1 MHAALF
7 RDALLDSLETETG
20 TARLSFASEHPVFRF
35 DKKHG
40 RYWEV
45 LSHAPGDANL
55 GLLNSQGIVLRDHD
69 ESDVIGDVE
78 KNSARVDADRKT
90 RCKIRVSDSEMKSR
104 IAAGNY
110 PSVSVG
116 YTQLSVVKREEGDYG
131 VPILHFSW
139 QPYEVSLL
147 TCDPADPT
155 VGINRSLP
163 MQNSLE
169 QILAAAISGA
179 RSNQSEERFTRK
191 ALVED
196 YSIREHILARAES
209 RELGRFAREVSDSV
223 KFIGGDP
230 LSGHF
235 VPFASLLPRHRSVRD
250 MQATVFQSGGAF
262 VQADLH
268 PAIELLRNHVVSI
281 PLGAQVVTGLQ
292 GNAFFPRVTSNV
304 NPQMLGEIAQVNLS
318 DFGLDQLAFGP
329 MRACASVN
337 ISRQLLVQTGDGAE
351 DLVRREITEA
361 IGVQMDRMILKG
373 QGGKDEPTGIMNTAG
388 IGSVVY
394 GGAASWANV
403 LLSEKSLGD
412 QNADIGALGWAISTG
427 TRNKWKQESR
437 ISATNYPSFIM
448 EAGRVNDYPALATTQ
463 LSDTDQTLFGR
474 WDDLYILIWGDG
486 FDFIVDRYTSA
497 SVGKTVVHC
506 AFWFN
511 VLLRHPQ
518 SFCISA
524 DSGAQ

>member
-1 MHAALF
+1 MSATLF
-7 RDALLDSLETETG
+7 RDALLDGLETETG

-90 RCKIRVSDSEMKSR
+90 RCKIRVSDSAMKSR

-110 PSVSVG
+110 PPVSVG
-116 YTQLSVVKREEGDYG
+116 YTQLSVVRREEGDYG
-131 VPILHFSW
+131 VPILYFSW

-147 TCDPADPT
+147 TGEPADPT
-155 VGINRSLP
+155 VGVNRSLS
-163 MQNSLE
+163 MQNTLE

-179 RSNQSEERFTRK
+179 RSHESENRFTRK

-196 YSIREHILARAES
+196 YSLREHILARAEK
-209 RELGRFAREVSDSV
+209 RELVGFARDVSDSV
-223 KFIGGDP
+223 KFIGGDV

-235 VPFASLLPRHRSVRD
+235 VPFASLLPRQRSMRD
-250 MQATVFQSGGAF
+250 MQATIFNSGGAF

-268 PAIELLRNHVVSI
+268 PAIELLRNHVVAI

-292 GNAFFPRVTSNV
+292 GNAFFPRVTADVTDQS
-304 NPQMLGEIAQVNLS
+304 LSEIAQGNLS
-318 DFGLDQLAFGP
+318 TPELDQLAFGP
-329 MRACASVN
+329 MRTYVGVN
-337 ISRQLLVQTGDGAE
+337 ISRQLLVQTGNGAE
-351 DLVRREITEA
+351 DLVRRQITQA
-361 IGVQMDRMILKG
+361 IGVKLDRLILKG
-373 QGGKDEPTGIMNTAG
+373 QGANSEPTGIMNTAG
-388 IGSVVY
+388 VGAVTF
-394 GGAASWANV
+394 GGAATWANV
-403 LLSEKSLGD
+403 LAFENNLAG

-427 TRNKWKQESR
+427 TRNKWKQASR
-437 ISATNYPSFIM
+437 ISATNYPSFLM
-448 EAGRVNDYPALATTQ
+448 EGGMVNDYPALATTQ
-463 LSDTDQTLFGR
+463 LGDDDQAVFGR
-474 WDDLYILIWGDG
+474 WDDLYVLIWSDG
-486 FDFIVDRYTSA
+486 FDFLVDPYTSA
-497 SVGKTVVHC
+497 AAGKVTVHC
-506 AFWFN
+506 NFWFN
-511 VLLRHPQ
+511 VLLQHPQ
-518 SFCISA
+518 SFCVST